1 MYNYLFYA
9 CVNMN
14 IYILY
19 VYIYIYIYIYVPGKA
34 QTMNISG
41 LSALAHEQGQH
52 HASNAFMTC

>member
-1 MYNYLFYA
+1 MCKYEYLYSI
-9 CVNMN
+9 C
-14 IYILY
+14 
-19 VYIYIYIYIYVPGKA
+19 VYIYTYIYIYVPGKA

>member
-1 MYNYLFYA
+1 MYNYLLCMCKYE
-9 CVNMN
+9 
-14 IYILY
+14 YLY
-19 VYIYIYIYIYVPGKA
+19 SICVYIYTYIYIYVPGKA